1 MHAIFEIMKKIFG
14 LLVILCFTL
23 GSYAETV
30 FTFTSAADM
39 SQTKDGFSLVIAKGE
54 GQTAPTVTKDYQTQ
68 EPEMRLF
75 VGNTITVSADETL
88 TDIQMVFAKSSASNK
103 PYTGLSASV
112 GTLVSGG
119 EAED

>member
-1 MHAIFEIMKKIFG
+1 MKKIFG

-88 TDIQMVFAKSSASNK
+88 TDIQMVFANSSAYHK
-103 PYTGLSASV
+103 PNTG
-112 GTLVSGG
+112 
-119 EAED
+119 